1 MTTSLPQAACEPGSP
16 LGPHYVL
23 TLSMLTRTAPVPPLL
38 SLPETDRPTWVL
50 QLWVPQSRGWRRSRL
65 PWVDPQLQ
73 IDMLLLLLLPVLLLL
88 WVQEGV
94 WGEAYS
100 LKVQSPVTVQEG
112 LCVHVPCEFTH
123 PYEDQTELDAAHGYW
138 FREKAGFTRQTVVVA
153 TNDPSQPV
161 EKETKGRFHLT
172 GDPRAN
178 NCSLD
183 IRDAQKK
190 DEGSFVFRMERGR
203 KRYSYIAYPVSVR
216 VTALTHTPG
225 ILIPGTLQPGR
236 PSNLTCSVPW
246 ACERGT
252 PPIFSWAGA
261 SVSHLDPAVTSSPV
275 LTLTP
280 RPQDHGTALSCQ
292 VTLPAASVT
301 TRTTV
306 QLNISYAPRNLTVT
320 VAPGAGA
327 APTALAN
334 GSSLPVVE
342 GQALRLLCA
351 VDSHPRARL
360 SWSWGNLTLCPSEPA
375 NPGVLEL
382 TPEHL
387 RGEGEFTCRAQN
399 ALGSRHVSLSLS
411 LQDKQ
416 GLPQRGWGVTG
427 VTLGAFVGAG
437 TTTLLFLSFCIIL
450 AISWSWRKKSA
461 KPAASARDPDA
472 ASGSVSQG
480 PLVESQPDDS
490 SSHQPLPSV
499 AALSSEEEE
508 EIHYASLSFHGVKPR
523 DPQEHQSITSE
534 YSEIK
539 FHE

>member
-306 QLNISYAPRNLTVT
+306 QLNISCESWAGRR
-320 VAPGAGA
+320 AGDGEGSGAGEGLGPGW
-327 APTALAN
+327 APVLESRGWGRGRRAQPPPSRLCSPWGGGPMFPPRHGHRRPCLVSCPRRSAEPDGN
-334 GSSLPVVE
+334 GGPRSRR
-342 GQALRLLCA
+342 RLLHR
-351 VDSHPRARL
+351 SLGPARMGRLARSGIEL
-360 SWSWGNLTLCPSEPA
+360 SRPLLAPPLD
-375 NPGVLEL
+375 P
-382 TPEHL
+382 PPP
-387 RGEGEFTCRAQN
+387 F
-399 ALGSRHVSLSLS
+399 SLSLF
-411 LQDKQ
+411 
-416 GLPQRGWGVTG
+416 PQ
-427 VTLGAFVGAG
+427 
-437 TTTLLFLSFCIIL
+437 
-450 AISWSWRKKSA
+450 
-461 KPAASARDPDA
+461 
-472 ASGSVSQG
+472 
-480 PLVESQPDDS
+480 
-490 SSHQPLPSV
+490 
-499 AALSSEEEE
+499 
-508 EIHYASLSFHGVKPR
+508 
-523 DPQEHQSITSE
+523 
-534 YSEIK
+534 
-539 FHE
+539 